1 MHDDPGFT
9 SGSGFDIGGVG
20 GAVAAVGD
28 TRLGPAAQALL
39 RVLLLKLGLRRDGSF
54 SNDG

>member
-1 MHDDPGFT
+1 VHDDPGFT

-39 RVLLLKLGLRRDGSF
+39 RVLLLKLGLRRDGSL